1 MPWLSTIAANCL
13 AARAECSITT
23 PPCLSATASAQE
35 VMATPAVGKPTPKV
49 EQAATP
55 AKMEK
60 AAGATTAK
68 ATVKKHKKHRHHKKA
83 AKKTS

>member
-1 MPWLSTIAANCL
+1 MKKNLLAIAAL
-13 AARAECSITT
+13 VLG
-23 PPCLSATASAQE
+23 LSATASAQN
-35 VMATPAVGKPTPKV
+35 VMATPAVGKPTPKM
-49 EQAATP
+49 EQAATPAP

-60 AAGATTAK
+60 AAGAKTAK